1 MSKQNLLKLSVLLL
15 ALALALTLTLT
26 GCLGGSLGNSK
37 DQTIQEFL
45 EEVTTTYRSKDLN
58 EIERL
63 FYFATKEDS
72 KRQSYHT

>member
-1 MSKQNLLKLSVLLL
+1 MSKQNLLKLSVLL
-15 ALALALTLTLT
+15 LALALTLTLT